1 MLILKILRKYLLVFV
16 LCLVS
21 ALHIVL
27 PVQCLEI
34 ENNVITDLTN
44 EEGEI
49 IGIVYD
55 GGQENY
61 EYQKYIF
68 PVLQITIQRDGKEI
82 QLEDKLKL
90 NIYNYNLTT
99 NEEIY
104 LQKVDWDGQNNYFIF
119 NPDGYAKGQTFKF
132 KLLAYDEEGQE
143 KEYELEKSIIKFSRY
158 GELKKLQLT
167 LTTSDPEAGGGNDT
181 GILATLKNIFTSI
194 TNFFGNFFSLLAQF
208 VKETITMLFVP
219 PDNMMDI
226 ITKDLY
232 ARTIENIP
240 ILDLPI
246 QFLYNFIEG
255 KSEYWVGKSCGLSWS
270 QIEFMN
276 TIVFPGGSINFV
288 DFIENNKTL
297 NELHNYYYIISNGIL
312 GIGFIGYLNKKFNQV
327 FN

>member
-1 MLILKILRKYLLVFV
+1 M
-16 LCLVS
+16 
-21 ALHIVL
+21 
-27 PVQCLEI
+27 
-34 ENNVITDLTN
+34 
-44 EEGEI
+44 
-49 IGIVYD
+49 
-55 GGQENY
+55 
-61 EYQKYIF
+61 
-68 PVLQITIQRDGKEI
+68 RDGKEI
-82 QLEDKLKL
+82 QLENKLKL

-143 KEYELEKSIIKFSRY
+143 KEYELEKGIIKLSKY
-158 GELKKLQLT
+158 GELEKLQLT
-167 LTTSDPEAGGGNDT
+167 LTTSDPQAGGGNDT

-219 PDNMMDI
+219 PENMMDI

-240 ILDLPI
+240 ILDLPF
-246 QFLYNFIEG
+246 QFLQNFIEG
-255 KSEYWVGKSCGLSWS
+255 KSHFWVGKTCGLTW
-270 QIEFMN
+270 QQVELAGK
-276 TIVFPGGSINFV
+276 TVFPGGSINFV
-288 DFIENNKTL
+288 DLIESNNAL
-297 NELHNYYYIISNGIL
+297 SELHNYYYIISNGIL

>member
-1 MLILKILRKYLLVFV
+1 M
-16 LCLVS
+16 
-21 ALHIVL
+21 
-27 PVQCLEI
+27 EI

-44 EEGEI
+44 EEGEV

-61 EYQKYIF
+61 EYGKYIF
-68 PVLQITIQRDGKEI
+68 PTLHITIQRDGKEI

-158 GELKKLQLT
+158 GELKKLQIT

-226 ITKDLY
+226 ITKDISNNNFRVVSKEISETRANNNAVFNNVRY
-232 ARTIENIP
+232 DFIR
-240 ILDLPI
+240 ILL
-246 QFLYNFIEG
+246 
-255 KSEYWVGKSCGLSWS
+255 
-270 QIEFMN
+270 N
-276 TIVFPGGSINFV
+276 TIINPYYNPDGSMIIANN
-288 DFIENNKTL
+288 ENEMFLGQKIAFNTL
-297 NELHNYYYIISNGIL
+297 LHNGIIFEI
-312 GIGFIGYLNKKFNQV
+312 K
-327 FN
+327 